1 MSKEYLFCLTMLFLL
16 VGVGAGWIGAKAS
29 IDLVSKMT
37 DIETG
42 CQYMVNRNGG
52 ITPRIGTD
60 YMHMG
65 CKGYE
70 GQE

>member
-1 MSKEYLFCLTMLFLL
+1 MNSLTKD
-16 VGVGAGWIGAKAS
+16 VS
-29 IDLVSKMT
+29 IILAIMFAFALIYHNLPSDAVSVET
-37 DIETG
+37 DHETG
-42 CQYMVNRNGG
+42 CQYMVNRYGG
-52 ITPRIGTD
+52 ITPRIAAD